1 MTFYFLGYPCFSLP
15 FLSLVF
21 LSRTRAKPG
30 RRVTWLRPC
39 VDANLREHI
48 KGGNV
53 LQPHRNE
60 PISGTPQD
68 LSMDMLLAQN
78 LQLFSI
84 LKDYLSIIKVA

>member
-1 MTFYFLGYPCFSLP
+1 MTFYFLGYPCFSLL

-30 RRVTWLRPC
+30 RRVTWLHPC

-48 KGGNV
+48 KGGNMR
-53 LQPHRNE
+53 QPHRNE

-78 LQLFSI
+78 LPSFSI
-84 LKDYLSIIKVA
+84 LKDYLPIIKVA